1 MSPDSRDVSL
11 RYVGN
16 SSSHR
21 EEIPNRRVW
30 SQVLLPDVGL
40 LNMLQEGFLVVE
52 VTSSSGSSQ
61 LVNHVSMDQILRDH
75 ISFRTS
81 RDYL

>member
-40 LNMLQEGFLVVE
+40 LNMLEGCLLAAFLLLC
-52 VTSSSGSSQ
+52 TI
-61 LVNHVSMDQILRDH
+61 LLRDDSWQP
-75 ISFRTS
+75 SFALDS
-81 RDYL
+81 